1 VARAQVAYHPAFE
14 AARSE
19 WFVRGTET
27 ALVELVPADQRAP
40 MIVYPVAGSIIA
52 IDPDIPDSLQRVM
65 FQAQAGQGMR
75 WRLDKAILGAAD
87 AQLPWRPVP
96 GEHRLELV
104 DSGDKTIAVASFEV
118 RGGEQPAAR

>member
-1 VARAQVAYHPAFE
+1 VARAQVAYRPAFE
-14 AARSE
+14 AARGE

-52 IDPDIPDSLQRVM
+52 IDPDIPDPLQRVM

-104 DSGDKTIAVASFEV
+104 DASDKAIAIVSFEV
-118 RGGEQPAAR
+118 RGAP